1 MLLRWVFQQDND
13 RKLQSQQLQH
23 NGVTT
28 YIYIYIFIKGKC
40 PVTMTSFDYL
50 FRIHGTQ
57 IPVCVCQN

>member
-28 YIYIYIFIKGKC
+28 YIYIYIYKRKM
-40 PVTMTSFDYL
+40 PSNNDEL
-50 FRIHGTQ
+50 
-57 IPVCVCQN
+57 